1 MRILNFENFVKLN
14 EDTIIHKEMLIGKKI
29 NEEDSTLFDPT
40 LLKNGVLFDFTDL
53 YALIMA

>member
-29 NEEDSTLFDPT
+29 NEEESKMFDPT
-40 LLKNGVLFDFTDL
+40 FRNDGVVFDFTD
-53 YALIMA
+53 

>member
-29 NEEDSTLFDPT
+29 NEEESKMFDPT
-40 LLKNGVLFDFTDL
+40 FRNDGVVFDFTDL